1 MFKSKITANQV
12 LNGTYGTVWING
24 NLAANIKKFE
34 AKLTLNY
41 EQVDIANDPGEH
53 QKFMGYSGA
62 GTMTFNKVDSS
73 IVAMMYEDILKGKI
87 PEIMMVG
94 KLGDPQSIGAERVQ
108 FNEVTIDEIMLL
120 NFEQK
125 TVMEEEVPFK
135 FASFKMLDLIA

>member
-73 IVAMMYEDILKGKI
+73 IVAMMHEDILKGKI